1 MRRGRSLLGLGLGRL
16 NKLVLVWAVIGLVFW
31 GLYIAFVSYSAQF
44 LYFYIWTVGA
54 GLTLWV
60 FRDRLRVRLQSSKGR
75 PVRRYVLLG
84 YAMVLS
90 EEIVAAFVNNL
101 SEGFSPHLFAIRILQ
116 FWAINLLA
124 FSGWII
130 AWSWMS
136 RWFLFSLRE
145 RFYLSGLWG
154 LFAEKTIFYLFTNPL
169 AFFFTAPLEMLTYGI
184 ILAPAN
190 LSVPAAGS
198 MKSLRWA
205 RYAAAFVLPYLLS
218 LPFLGVL
225 VVLRTLFPWAF
236 PPLKFIS

>member
-1 MRRGRSLLGLGLGRL
+1 LTGGSLLGLQLGQL
-16 NKLVLVWAVIGLVFW
+16 NTLVLVWGLIGLVFW
-31 GLYIAFVSYSAQF
+31 GLYITFVSYSAQF
-44 LYFYIWTVGA
+44 LYFCIWTVGA
-54 GLTLWV
+54 GVTLWV
-60 FRDRLRVRLQSSKGR
+60 FRDGLRVRLQGSKVKSV
-75 PVRRYVLLG
+75 PRYILLG

-101 SEGFSPHLFAIRILQ
+101 SKGFSPHLFAIRILQ
-116 FWAINLLA
+116 FWAFNLLA

-154 LFAEKTIFYLFTNPL
+154 LYAEKTIFYLFTNPL

-190 LSVPAAGS
+190 LGVPAAGS
-198 MKSLRWA
+198 VRSLRWV

-218 LPFLGVL
+218 LPFLAL
-225 VVLRTLFPWAF
+225 LIFLRMNFPWAF
-236 PPLKFIS
+236 PPLKFIP